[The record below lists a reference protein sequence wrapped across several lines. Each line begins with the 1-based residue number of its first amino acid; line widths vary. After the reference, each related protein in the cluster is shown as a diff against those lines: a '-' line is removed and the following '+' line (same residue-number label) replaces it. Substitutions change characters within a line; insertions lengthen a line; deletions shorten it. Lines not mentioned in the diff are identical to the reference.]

1 MGMVPESPADAWFRD
16 QFQKHWRDAAE
27 KVGRFNLAIFGK
39 TGVGKSTLINTVF
52 GSEVAATGI
61 GEPVTREEHLYLHD
75 SGFLGLL
82 DTRGLEIGVDTDQI
96 ITELGEYVA
105 RMRRQPVKDQVHLA
119 WYCVRASDR
128 RFEETEAGFIRE
140 LHELGLPVLCVM
152 TQVAK
157 VGDNYHPDALALK
170 WEIEA
175 LDLPIFEGR
184 VHLTMAKPD
193 EFAGLGQHG
202 LQELLDASFRGAPD
216 AVASALTAA
225 QKIDMRRK
233 REQAMAITS
242 GAATAAGAAGATPIP
257 FSDAVLLVPIQIG
270 MMAGIAVVYGIDM
283 DKAAIASV
291 AATASATTLG
301 RSAATSLLK
310 FVPGLG
316 SVVGGTVN
324 AAVASGFTVA
334 MGTAWS
340 VVCAQIAQGRL
351 TAVDTAAGTQEIR
364 ELFLAELKR
373 QIARLD
379 LRAR

>member
-1 MGMVPESPADAWFRD
+1 MADSPTDAWFRD
-16 QFQKHWRDAAE
+16 QFQRHWRDAAD

-52 GSEVAATGI
+52 GAEVAETGI

-119 WYCVRASDR
+119 WYCVRANDR
-128 RFEETEAGFIRE
+128 RFEETEASFIRK
-140 LHELGLPVLCVM
+140 LDELGLPVLLVM
-152 TQVAK
+152 TQVVK

-175 LDLPIFEGR
+175 LELPIFEGR

-193 EFAGLGQHG
+193 DFAGYPRHG

-216 AVASALTAA
+216 AVAAALTAA
-225 QKIDMRRK
+225 QTIDMKRK
-233 REQAMAITS
+233 RDHAIAITS

-270 MMAGIAVVYGIDM
+270 MMAGISVVYGIEM
-283 DKAAIASV
+283 DKAAVASV

-301 RSAATSLLK
+301 RSAATNLLK
-310 FVPGLG
+310 FVPGIG
-316 SVVGGTVN
+316 SVVGGTIN
-324 AAVASGFTVA
+324 ATIASGFTMA

-340 VVCAQIAQGRL
+340 VVCAQLAQGKL
-351 TAVDTAAGTQEIR
+351 SAVDNAADTQVIR
-364 ELFLAELKR
+364 ELFLEELKK
-373 QIARLD
+373 QIGRLD
-379 LRAR
+379 LRSR

>member
-1 MGMVPESPADAWFRD
+1 MPDSPTDAWFRD
-16 QFQKHWRDAAE
+16 QFQRHWRDAAE

-52 GSEVAATGI
+52 GAEVAETGI

-119 WYCVRASDR
+119 WYCVRANDR
-128 RFEETEAGFIRE
+128 RFEETEASFVRK
-140 LHELGLPVLCVM
+140 LDELGLPVVLVL
-152 TQVAK
+152 TQVVK

-175 LDLPIFEGR
+175 MELPIFEGR

-193 EFAGLGQHG
+193 EFAGYPQHG

-216 AVASALTAA
+216 AVAAALTAA
-225 QKIDMRRK
+225 QKIDMKRK
-233 REQAMAITS
+233 RDHAMAITS

-270 MMAGIAVVYGIDM
+270 MMAGISVVYGIEM
-283 DKAAIASV
+283 DKAAVASV

-301 RSAATSLLK
+301 RSAATNLLK
-310 FVPGLG
+310 FIPGIG
-316 SVVGGTVN
+316 SVVGGTIN
-324 AAVASGFTVA
+324 ATIASGFTMA

-340 VVCAQIAQGRL
+340 AVCAQLAQGRL
-351 TAVDTAAGTQEIR
+351 TAVDNAADTQVIR
-364 ELFLAELKR
+364 DLFLEELKK
-373 QIARLD
+373 QIGRLD
-379 LRAR
+379 LRAH